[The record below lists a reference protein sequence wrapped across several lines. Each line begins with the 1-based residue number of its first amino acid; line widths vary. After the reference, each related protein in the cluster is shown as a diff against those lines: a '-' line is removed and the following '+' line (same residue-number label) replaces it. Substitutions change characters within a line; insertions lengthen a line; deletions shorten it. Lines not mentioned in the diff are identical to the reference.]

1 MIWVTLCYILLI
13 RITEYAIKI
22 SNRGLQEYFALSN
35 NMKPIISSLSVVKKK
50 QSVLE
55 IVDIDQGRN
64 QSKAYLIPAP
74 NKSAINNQ
82 NRINFLTKS

>member
-13 RITEYAIKI
+13 RIAEYAIKI

-55 IVDIDQGRN
+55 IVDLDQGRN

-74 NKSAINNQ
+74 SKSAINNQ

>member
-1 MIWVTLCYILLI
+1 
-13 RITEYAIKI
+13 
-22 SNRGLQEYFALSN
+22 
-35 NMKPIISSLSVVKKK
+35 MKPIISSLSVVKKK